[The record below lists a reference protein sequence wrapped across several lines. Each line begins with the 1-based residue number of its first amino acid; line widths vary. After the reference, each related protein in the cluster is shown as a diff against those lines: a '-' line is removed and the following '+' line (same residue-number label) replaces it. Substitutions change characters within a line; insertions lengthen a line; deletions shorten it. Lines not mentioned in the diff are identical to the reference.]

1 MKKIKNPKKAE
12 LVKEVMHG
20 APHLHVGK
28 NGITETLILEIK
40 TQLKRNRIIK
50 IKFQRIILE
59 EHDIKELTEE
69 IIQKT
74 KSKLIDLRGHNII
87 ISKN

>member
-20 APHLHVGK
+20 TPHIYVGK

-40 TQLKRNRIIK
+40 TQLKRSRIIK
-50 IKFQRIILE
+50 IKFQRIIIE
-59 EHDIKELTEE
+59 EHDIKELADE
-69 IIQKT
+69 ITQKT